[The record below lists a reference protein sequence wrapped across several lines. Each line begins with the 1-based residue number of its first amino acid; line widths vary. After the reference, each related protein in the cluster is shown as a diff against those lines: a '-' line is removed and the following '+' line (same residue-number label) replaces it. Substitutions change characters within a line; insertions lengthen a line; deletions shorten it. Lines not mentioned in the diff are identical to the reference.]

1 MYNLFQCNL
10 CKYDHVQQRVI
21 VVGRSVSLSARFL
34 SNRGCGRYQTWMCG
48 YVQRALGTARVWSV
62 VVKEQRV
69 YGGRL
74 KFTLMCTF
82 LVKAE
87 SGGYQTWI
95 CG

>member
-1 MYNLFQCNL
+1 MGFSVPM
-10 CKYDHVQQRVI
+10 HVFSRTVAA
-21 VVGRSVSLSARFL
+21 VDTKR
-34 SNRGCGRYQTWMCG
+34 G
-48 YVQRALGTARVWSV
+48 YVGMCNGHSAQQVWNA

-69 YGGRL
+69 YGGGHA
-74 KFTLMCTF
+74 LMCTF